1 VTSLL
6 RGSFRRLLARL
17 RLPGR
22 AEFLRAVRI
31 TVAAVASYVV
41 ASFIFPDVRPLLAP
55 LTAMLVV
62 QVTPVSLLA
71 AGLDRVIAVITG
83 VSLAVV
89 FSARLPLEWWSLGI
103 LILCA
108 LTLGQIM
115 RLQNNLIEVAISAM
129 LVLGVGTLGAE
140 SAAWERMAET
150 LVGAAVAIAA
160 NLLFPPKVATDD
172 AGEAID
178 EFADRVS
185 GLLSG
190 AADQLVDAV
199 SSNQDVTSMPPLWLA
214 EARRI
219 TRDFPAVEA
228 AVLHAETGRKL
239 NVRAA
244 FTSDAGPGLRQ
255 GLEALEHVAISVRSM
270 LRAIVDATDDRR
282 QLPPDLQ
289 DELALGLAQTLR
301 EMATGVDAF
310 GQLVKDEAM
319 PGTAP
324 SADVAT
330 LTAAL
335 EGLHEARAR
344 LEDLMVSVDTPGL
357 VETVAVLLTT
367 VRRLLREMDLD
378 ERVRLMMRPG
388 RVAPSPARPTPGL
401 DETQGLP
408 KVDPDAETEII
419 QQVRRRDRPH

>member
-1 VTSLL
+1 LI

-41 ASFIFPDVRPLLAP
+41 ASVIFPDVQPLLAP

-108 LTLGQIM
+108 LTIGQIM

-129 LVLGVGTLGAE
+129 LVLGVGALGAQT
-140 SAAWERMAET
+140 AAWERMAET

-160 NLLFPPKVATDD
+160 NLAFPPKVATDD

-178 EFADRVS
+178 RFADRVS

-190 AADQLVDAV
+190 AAEELTEAV
-199 SSNQDVTSMPPLWLA
+199 AKDQDVSAMPPRWLQ

-219 TRDFPAVEA
+219 TRDFPEVEA
-228 AVLHAETGRKL
+228 AVLHAEAGRKL

-270 LRAIVDATDDRR
+270 LRAVVDAADDRK
-282 QLPPDLQ
+282 QLPEDLQ
-289 DELALGLAQTLR
+289 NDLALGLAQTFR

-310 GQLVKDEAM
+310 GQLVKDEAT
-319 PGTAP
+319 PGRAP
-324 SADVAT
+324 TADVTT
-330 LTAAL
+330 LTGAL

-344 LEDLMVSVDTPGL
+344 LEELMVSVEAPGL

-378 ERVRLMMRPG
+378 ERVRHMLRPG
-388 RVAPSPARPTPGL
+388 RGPGTAPRRLPGP

-419 QQVRRRDRPH
+419 QQVRRDRLR

>member
-1 VTSLL
+1 MTSVIQ
-6 RGSFRRLLARL
+6 GSFRRLLARL
-17 RLPGR
+17 RLPDR
-22 AEFLRAVRI
+22 AEFMRAVRI
-31 TVAAVASYVV
+31 TVAAVASYLV
-41 ASFIFPDVRPLLAP
+41 ASIIFPDVQPLLAP

-89 FSARLPLEWWSLGI
+89 FAARLPLEWWSLGI

-129 LVLGVGTLGAE
+129 LVLGVGALGAE

-172 AGEAID
+172 AGQAID
-178 EFADRVS
+178 RFADRVS
-185 GLLSG
+185 GLLSA
-190 AADQLVDAV
+190 AADELTDAV
-199 SSNQDVTSMPPLWLA
+199 AENQDVSAMPSRWLQQ
-214 EARRI
+214 ARRI
-219 TRDFPAVEA
+219 TRDFPEVEA

-255 GLEALEHVAISVRSM
+255 GLEALEHIAISVRSM
-270 LRAIVDATDDRR
+270 LRAVADADDDRR
-282 QLPPDLQ
+282 QLPEDLQ
-289 DELALGLAQTLR
+289 NELALGLAQTFR
-301 EMATGVDAF
+301 EMAAGVDAF
-310 GQLVKDEAM
+310 GALVKDEAT
-319 PGTAP
+319 PGRAP
-324 SADVAT
+324 TADVAT

-335 EGLHEARAR
+335 DGLNEARAR
-344 LEDLMVSVDTPGL
+344 LEDLMLSVDTPGL

-378 ERVRLMMRPG
+378 ERVRHMMRPG
-388 RVAPSPARPTPGL
+388 RLPRPGPRRL
-401 DETQGLP
+401 PDLEATQGLP

-419 QQVRRRDRPH
+419 QSVRRRDRPR